1 MKRAALALIVLSM
14 LRIASTWTTLSATVD
29 EPMHVSA
36 GLQLYTQRV
45 YTYQPE
51 NPPLPRLVF
60 ALPALLGGMDF
71 DPSRPIDQQLL
82 RVFYS
87 DDRYKT
93 NLVLGRAGNLVFFLI
108 ASIAVWLWARRTL
121 SETGGFIAT
130 LLFTFQPMVVGHAG
144 LATHD
149 LPATAGVALS
159 LLAFARWLDEQTAKR
174 AMLFGAAFGFAVLC
188 KFSCIGFVPAA
199 CLVMYVVRRDFR
211 WRALVPSFF
220 AALLATL
227 LVVWAGYAFTIEPLL
242 AGLRGLA
249 AVNRAG
255 HFGFLFGDVRTTGWW
270 HYFPATVALK
280 STLASL
286 VLAFCS
292 LSRAK
297 RGISGAPALNEPL
310 PLPVAPEI
318 PRFARD
324 KLIAIE
330 PFAAAIA
337 ILLIA
342 MPSHLNIGVRHVLP
356 LYAPLAVAGAAGALA
371 FKRKWIAVALF
382 MWHTGASVIAGR
394 DAFPYFNEAAGRHPE
409 RFLLDSNLDWGQDA
423 LRLKRVLRE
432 KKVDRVGLA
441 VLGWHDWDALGYPPH
456 YALQRDVPS
465 QGWVAVSEHLLG
477 LARGAPW
484 LEGRRYERVGTSIRL
499 YHIE

>member
-1 MKRAALALIVLSM
+1 MKKAALALIVLSM
-14 LRIASTWTTLSATVD
+14 LRVAASWTALSATVD

-36 GLQLYTQRV
+36 GLQFYTQRV

-71 DPSRPIDQQLL
+71 DPNRSIDQQLL

-108 ASIAVWLWARRTL
+108 GSIAVWLWARRI
-121 SETGGFIAT
+121 SGETAGFIAT
-130 LLFTFQPMVVGHAG
+130 LLFTFQPMIAGHAG

-149 LPATAGVALS
+149 LPATAGVALA
-159 LLAFARWLDEQTAKR
+159 LLAFARWLDEQTVRR
-174 AMLFGAAFGFAVLC
+174 ALWFGAAFGFAVLC
-188 KFSCIGFVPAA
+188 KFSCLGFVPAA
-199 CLVMYVVRRDFR
+199 CIAMYVVRRDVR
-211 WRALVPSFF
+211 WRALAPSFI
-220 AALLATL
+220 AALTAMLF
-227 LVVWAGYAFTIEPLL
+227 VIWAGYAFTIDPLI
-242 AGLRGLA
+242 AGVKGLA

-270 HYFPATVALK
+270 HYFPAAVALK

-286 VLAFCS
+286 VLA
-292 LSRAK
+292 L
-297 RGISGAPALNEPL
+297 
-310 PLPVAPEI
+310 
-318 PRFARD
+318 FARRRG
-324 KLIAIE
+324 LE
-330 PFAAAIA
+330 PMAATIA
-337 ILLIA
+337 ILLVA

-371 FKRKWIAVALF
+371 FRRRWIAVALLV
-382 MWHTGASVIAGR
+382 WHTGASAIAGR

-409 RFLLDSNLDWGQDA
+409 RLLLDSNLDWGQDA

-432 KKVDRVGLA
+432 KQVDRVGLA

-456 YALQRDVPS
+456 YAVQRDVRS

-477 LARGAPW
+477 VARGAPW

-499 YHIE
+499 YRIE

>member
-14 LRIASTWTTLSATVD
+14 LRIAATWTTLSATVD

-36 GLQLYTQRV
+36 GLQFYTQRV

-71 DPSRPIDQQLL
+71 DPNRSIDQQLL
-82 RVFYS
+82 NVFYS

-93 NLVLGRAGNLVFFLI
+93 NLVLGRAGNLLFFLI
-108 ASIAVWLWARRTL
+108 ASISVWLWARRML
-121 SETGGFIAT
+121 GEKGGFIAT
-130 LLFTFQPMVVGHAG
+130 LLFTFQPMIAGHAG

-159 LLAFARWLDEQTAKR
+159 LLAFTRWLDEQTMRR
-174 AMLFGAAFGFAVLC
+174 AMWFGAAFGFAVLC
-188 KFSCIGFVPAA
+188 KFSCLGFVPAA
-199 CLVMYVVRRDFR
+199 CIAMYVVRRDFR
-211 WRALVPSFF
+211 RRALVPSFF

-227 LVVWAGYAFTIEPLL
+227 FVTWAGYAFTIEPLL

-270 HYFPATVALK
+270 HYFPAAVALK

-286 VLAFCS
+286 VLALFA
-292 LSRAK
+292 RK
-297 RGISGAPALNEPL
+297 RGVEAL
-310 PLPVAPEI
+310 
-318 PRFARD
+318 
-324 KLIAIE
+324 
-330 PFAAAIA
+330 AATIA
-337 ILLIA
+337 ILLVA

-371 FKRKWIAVALF
+371 FKRQWIAVALLV
-382 MWHTGASVIAGR
+382 WHTAASAVAGR
-394 DAFPYFNEAAGRHPE
+394 DAFPYFNEAAGPHPE
-409 RFLLDSNLDWGQDA
+409 RLLLDSNLDWGQDA

-432 KKVDRVGLA
+432 KKADRVGLA
-441 VLGWHDWDALGYPPH
+441 ILGWHDWDALGYPPH
-456 YALQRDVPS
+456 YAVQRDVPS

-477 LARGAPW
+477 VARGAPW

-499 YHIE
+499 YRIQ